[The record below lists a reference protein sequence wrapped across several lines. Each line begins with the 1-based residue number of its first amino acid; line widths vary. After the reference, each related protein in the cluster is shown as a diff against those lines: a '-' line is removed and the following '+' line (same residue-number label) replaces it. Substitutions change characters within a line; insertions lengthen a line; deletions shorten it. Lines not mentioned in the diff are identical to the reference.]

1 MIGEPGGLVWQSG
14 EWKSVSQKSGCEVTE
29 AGKAEEK
36 EEQWLVLGG
45 AGA

>member
-1 MIGEPGGLVWQSG
+1 MWWSG
-14 EWKSVSQKSGCEVTE
+14 EWKSVSQKSGYEVTE

-36 EEQWLVLGG
+36 GEQRLVLGG